1 MAFMSQ
7 QRHGYPPIRS
17 RRPVRWPEQ
26 PPVAFFAFL
35 WHATGMNYETDRM
48 PPEDEGDGLPNMHLR
63 LRAILGSMIG
73 SSVVWAVMISLIR
86 VTVR

>member
-1 MAFMSQ
+1 MIYTLHS
-7 QRHGYPPIRS
+7 
-17 RRPVRWPEQ
+17 
-26 PPVAFFAFL
+26 FL
-35 WHATGMNYETDRM
+35 WHTITMNYEIDRM
-48 PPEDEGDGLPNMHLR
+48 LPEDEGDGLPNMPLR